1 MKNILFMTDLDGT
14 LLNDKKEISPVSAEI
29 LNSLTE
35 KGLKLSISTA
45 RTPATLEGIL
55 AGLKLKYPLCC
66 MNGAAIYDMK
76 KEKYIKYYPLKYEIV
91 LKLTDICRHAEIS
104 PFVHIIKDNRLFVCY
119 ENIESEA
126 AEDFHRER
134 QGLRLKTYIHAP
146 YSPKYGDAVYLTLL
160 GEEAKIREILAEID
174 SEGLSACLGLNF
186 YGDIY
191 NEGFYYLEICDKMAS
206 KKTGLRF
213 LKEYSGAEEVYA
225 FGDNLNDLP
234 MLEEADRR
242 FAVENAV
249 REVKDFC
256 REVIGKNTEDSVART
271 IKLLTEDKL

>member
-14 LLNDKKEISPVSAEI
+14 LLNDKKEITKKSADI

-55 AGLKLKYPLCC
+55 SGLKLSYPLCC

-76 KEKYIKYYPLKYEIV
+76 KEKYIRFYPLKSEFVYRLIE
-91 LKLTDICRHAEIS
+91 ICRQVGIS
-104 PFVHIIKDNRLFVCY
+104 PFIHIIKDNRLYVCY
-119 ENIESEA
+119 ENTESKA

-134 QGLRLKTYIHAP
+134 EGLRLKTYIHAP
-146 YSPKYGDAVYLTLL
+146 YSPNFGEAVYFTLL
-160 GEEAKIREILAEID
+160 AEERKIREILAEIER
-174 SEGLSACLGLNF
+174 EGLSKALGLNF

-191 NEGFYYLEICDKMAS
+191 NKGFYYLEICDKMAS
-206 KKTGLRF
+206 KKTGLHF

-234 MLEEADRR
+234 MLEEADLC

-249 REVKDFC
+249 DEVKNFC
-256 REVIGKNTEDSVART
+256 HRVIGKNTEDSVALT
-271 IKLLTEDKL
+271 IKNITEDEF